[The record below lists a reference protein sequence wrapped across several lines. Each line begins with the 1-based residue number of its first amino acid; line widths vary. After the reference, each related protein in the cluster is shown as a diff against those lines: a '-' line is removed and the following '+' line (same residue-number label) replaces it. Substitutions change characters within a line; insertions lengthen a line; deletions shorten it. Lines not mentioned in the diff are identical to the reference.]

1 MTNFAGGAVD
11 QQTRYELQAI
21 TRTVGRLS
29 EKLRALA
36 TALGKVNDK
45 TQRVITTTDSLAI
58 GLHDVTVTWPRP
70 WPDTGYGVWVSLQL
84 GDAALGSVHAILKP
98 GTKTT
103 TGCVIRIRCLVL
115 VGTVGVDV
123 LGVRT

>member
-1 MTNFAGGAVD
+1 MD

-21 TRTVGRLS
+21 TRTVSRLS

-36 TALGKVNDK
+36 TALVKVNDK
-45 TQRVITTTDSLAI
+45 TQRTGATTDALAI
-58 GLHDVTVTWPRP
+58 GLHDVTITWPQP

-84 GDAALGSVHAILKP
+84 GDAALGNVHAILKP
-98 GTKTT
+98 GSKTT
-103 TGCVIRIRCLVL
+103 TGCVIRIRCLAAVA
-115 VGTVGVDV
+115 TVAVDV